1 MYRSHKVIAF
11 LVGLVVPSLLAGLP
25 LLAAGPQL
33 TAPATNNVLQRG
45 DNGKADLLFVVNSD
59 ADRAM
64 VTLSY
69 PGQEPPLFQQVVTK
83 GEAKGNF
90 PQVPGGLYDLCVR
103 SLGTAPGTDGD
114 CRRVGVGEVFLVAG
128 QSNAVSTDLSGKRH
142 ASATGLVSV
151 NDYHGDLA
159 DVKSKSADPD
169 IDHMVFTKGDVGI
182 TANVCW
188 MRLGDLIVEK
198 YKIPVEFINVA
209 RNATN
214 TENWR
219 PVGGE
224 CWPLF
229 AKVLSERK
237 YRAILWHQGES
248 DVMSGFPMEKSLNN
262 MTSLI
267 EASRL
272 IAPHIP
278 WIVAHNSLKDK
289 TPYAQ
294 QSVRQAQTALVA
306 QGLACAGPDTDLIR
320 ENPDWVGVAD
330 FGKEGLTR
338 HGELWFPI
346 VDAFLRDGQCLDA
359 FDTQ

>member
-1 MYRSHKVIAF
+1 MNLIRNVTAF
-11 LVGLVVPSLLAGLP
+11 IIGFFGPSLLVALP

-33 TAPATNNVLQRG
+33 TAPTPNIVLQRG
-45 DNGKADLLFVVNSD
+45 DNGKADLQFVVNSD
-59 ADRAM
+59 ADSVM
-64 VTLSY
+64 VTLSH
-69 PGQEPPLFQQVVTK
+69 PGKEQPVFQQVVPT
-83 GEAKGNF
+83 GETKGNF
-90 PQVPGGLYDLCVR
+90 AQVPGGLYDLCVR
-103 SLGTAPGTDGD
+103 PLNTSPGTAED

-151 NDYHGDLA
+151 NDYHGDRA
-159 DVKSKSADPD
+159 DVKPKSAEPV
-169 IDHMVFTKGDVGI
+169 IDQMVFTKGDDGI

-188 MRLGDLIVEK
+188 TRLGDLIVEK
-198 YKIPVEFINVA
+198 YKIPVEFVNVA
-209 RNATN
+209 RDATN
-214 TENWR
+214 TDDWR
-219 PVGGE
+219 PVDGK
-224 CWPLF
+224 CWTLF
-229 AKVLSERK
+229 AKVLSEGT

-248 DVMSGFPMEKSLNN
+248 DVMYGFPMEKSLNN

-267 EASRL
+267 EATRL
-272 IAPHIP
+272 IAPHTP

-294 QSVRQAQTALVA
+294 QPVRQAQTALVA
-306 QGLACAGPDTDLIR
+306 RGLACAGPDTDVIR

-330 FGKEGLTR
+330 FGEEGLTR

-359 FDTQ
+359 FGNQ